1 MALHFHP
8 FAGYCDAYQS
18 GTFLRSQCE
27 ACCVQV
33 RKSYEEKRSRR
44 RARGQK
50 RAWRLK
56 RMAMEVED
64 DNAPSAPGRGREQR
78 GAPAGTRQEQ
88 DMERFMQACLL
99 PRDLF
104 ITAACPMHVTSACLC

>member
-1 MALHFHP
+1 M
-8 FAGYCDAYQS
+8 
-18 GTFLRSQCE
+18 
-27 ACCVQV
+27 QV
-33 RKSYEEKRSRR
+33 RKSYEERRSRR

-88 DMERFMQACLL
+88 DMERFMQVGSL
-99 PRDLF
+99 PHLAPPL
-104 ITAACPMHVTSACLC
+104 THCLCVQRLLWTCQQRTSPEQVCFNLCASAICPAPGMICLP